1 MHKIGEILFNNQTR
15 QKKVELQ
22 LLIKN
27 VYQVFRLILLTV
39 ITTYFTGCM
48 FYFIS
53 AMQNDK
59 TLLNLNVETFIT
71 ANALELN
78 PYTYQLITSCYFSIT
93 TLSTVGYGDL
103 HPISMLEKCIGM
115 AVMLLGVGFFSYIM
129 GKFIDII
136 SNIQNTQGV
145 EE

>member
-1 MHKIGEILFNNQTR
+1 
-15 QKKVELQ
+15 VELQ

-71 ANALELN
+71 AN
-78 PYTYQLITSCYFSIT
+78 
-93 TLSTVGYGDL
+93 
-103 HPISMLEKCIGM
+103 
-115 AVMLLGVGFFSYIM
+115 
-129 GKFIDII
+129 
-136 SNIQNTQGV
+136 
-145 EE
+145 

>member
-1 MHKIGEILFNNQTR
+1 MHKIGEILFSSQTR

-59 TLLNLNVETFIT
+59 TLLNLYVETSGVSCLTVTGDWDWDSSRSSPSGSLIRLAMVKAFFLGFSVSVVK
-71 ANALELN
+71 AGGLEDGGE
-78 PYTYQLITSCYFSIT
+78 
-93 TLSTVGYGDL
+93 V
-103 HPISMLEKCIGM
+103 
-115 AVMLLGVGFFSYIM
+115 
-129 GKFIDII
+129 
-136 SNIQNTQGV
+136 
-145 EE
+145 

>member
-1 MHKIGEILFNNQTR
+1 MKLVRLVRISRLINLLDPSAVHKIGEILFSGQTR

-59 TLLNLNVETFIT
+59 TLLNLNIETFIT
-71 ANALELN
+71 ANSLEEN
-78 PYTYQLITSCYFSIT
+78 SFVY
-93 TLSTVGYGDL
+93 
-103 HPISMLEKCIGM
+103 
-115 AVMLLGVGFFSYIM
+115 
-129 GKFIDII
+129 
-136 SNIQNTQGV
+136 
-145 EE
+145 